1 MSTLVERS
9 FNIDEAKRF
18 SQAMNYIY
26 PKAQWGYNTVKCTLC
41 YLKKI
46 LRDTAI
52 NPSFITR
59 ITIYNNHSKAGVSH
73 HAFLTKKINSLN
85 DEDISKIEFINWAN
99 TIKIKSLNKS
109 VESMRVIMYFYINSV
124 VPALKI
130 DMYNLDLDSIVVDK
144 DRIKSILTNK
154 TKISRMKLFMKCILG
169 CDTEMIKSTLG
180 GISPPSKLAINDD
193 GSDKHT
199 FTPDELDLIYNEVI
213 KNNKNKLIYLLLIT
227 TGMRVGGLV
236 KIKID
241 DVATITDNK
250 IDIKRTG
257 RTIEKGNKWFSFVIN
272 DSTKQ
277 MLYQYIESERIS
289 NSVYLFP
296 SKKSNT
302 HVTTASI
309 RYMIKVVAKKAGV
322 EGVHVHPHSLRH
334 SYAHILLD
342 CGNDASVVSKLLG
355 HADVSTTQAFY
366 LKENAI
372 DVADKA
378 NIPWL
383 DKSTIAKRKIIP
395 DFLNIY
401 RNGVDMK
408 EKKEKRRNKNMK
420 KLNMFLSPS
429 NTVSV

>member
-1 MSTLVERS
+1 
-9 FNIDEAKRF
+9 
-18 SQAMNYIY
+18 
-26 PKAQWGYNTVKCTLC
+26 
-41 YLKKI
+41 
-46 LRDTAI
+46 
-52 NPSFITR
+52 
-59 ITIYNNHSKAGVSH
+59 
-73 HAFLTKKINSLN
+73 
-85 DEDISKIEFINWAN
+85 
-99 TIKIKSLNKS
+99 
-109 VESMRVIMYFYINSV
+109 MRVIMYFYINTI

-130 DMYNLDLDSIVVDK
+130 DMYNLDLDSIIVNK
-144 DRIKSILTNK
+144 DSIKSILTNK
-154 TKISRMKLFMKCILG
+154 TKISRMKLFMKCIL
-169 CDTEMIKSTLG
+169 CREPDFIKSTLG
-180 GISPPSKLAINDD
+180 TISPPAKLGIEDD

-199 FTPDELDLIYNEVI
+199 FTPDELDLLYNEVA

-241 DVATITDNK
+241 DVATITDSK

-272 DSTKQ
+272 DNTKQ
-277 MLYQYIESERIS
+277 LLYQYIESERIS

-296 SKKSNT
+296 SKKSDT

-309 RYMIKVVAKKAGV
+309 RYMIKAVAKKSGV
-322 EGVHVHPHSLRH
+322 EGSHVHPHSLRH

-355 HADVSTTQAFY
+355 HANVSTTQAFY
-366 LKENAI
+366 LKENVI
-372 DVADKA
+372 DVTDKA

-383 DKSTIAKRKIIP
+383 DKSTIAKKKIIP

-401 RNGVDMK
+401 SSGVNIQ

-420 KLNMFLSPS
+420 KLNMF
-429 NTVSV
+429 VSMSV